1 MELDSLFTAL
11 GGVEFE
17 TEFKDEGFNSGG
29 WSAGYCFDFIG
40 SDLGYAMHGYIVF
53 AYWNL
58 LILRRS
64 EYEKISAAALS
75 VWFFRDRYTTF
86 VCVFA
91 SETNINMRLWI
102 SCYFIFG
109 NARQQS

>member
-1 MELDSLFTAL
+1 LPETHYLELDSLFTAL

-40 SDLGYAMHGYIVF
+40 SDLGYGMHGYIVF

-58 LILRRS
+58 
-64 EYEKISAAALS
+64 
-75 VWFFRDRYTTF
+75 
-86 VCVFA
+86 
-91 SETNINMRLWI
+91 
-102 SCYFIFG
+102 
-109 NARQQS
+109 